1 MNQRYPVSFIK
12 KGEYE
17 SSDFRFIDVSIDVM
31 HTGANLDKTSFTKDA
46 INKAV
51 PTIRNTPIL
60 GYVVDELDEEDKDFK
75 GHEHELRITD
85 KDVKYVY
92 AGQAYGVIPESCNP
106 RWIVKD
112 DGTGIERE
120 YLRVDGLIWTKFSD
134 PVDIFTRDG
143 TKNHSVELTDMA
155 CGPADKNG
163 NVPVGSFKFDGCC
176 ILSTTDPSIKPAM
189 TGSCVTANFSVE
201 DITAQ
206 IRDRLYEYQAIQQ
219 NYTAQNDNPSDEE
232 KGDTT
237 PMNENEKNSV
247 ATAENTAA
255 ENHETATPP
264 AENTVQ
270 EPETQ
275 TTEKSVPAEG
285 EDKTPAAENTV
296 ANKDEGEAAPTENTA
311 PTAEGEPAAS
321 SEFTLTANQLRDEVY
336 NALLEIQVPSRWDH
350 ECMIPKYWL
359 TDIQDN
365 EVIVTDSGT
374 YQLMGIPYSMNGDN
388 VVLEYEN
395 IKRKK
400 VVYEDWDNG
409 DVMPGLITMFS
420 TLTDKLV
427 ELSDSYTKAAN
438 EVSEIKPKLEAYQ
451 QAEADAKAAEME
463 AKRNAL
469 FATFDE
475 KLGADAEYIA
485 LKENKEISYSDLETK
500 CYALVGRKSAEFSYV
515 PNKNN
520 KGTVRFGVGG
530 TQNGSDVAYGG
541 LIEHYLGNK

>member
-31 HTGANLDKTSFTKDA
+31 HTGANLNKTSFTKDA

-85 KDVKYVY
+85 KNVKYVY

-106 RWIVKD
+106 RWIIKD

-237 PMNENEKNSV
+237 PMNENEIKTPGV
-247 ATAENTAA
+247 EENQV
-255 ENHETATPP
+255 P
-264 AENTVQ
+264 AENTVTPT
-270 EPETQ
+270 EPAWNDAT
-275 TTEKSVPAEG
+275 SSN
-285 EDKTPAAENTV
+285 ENTV
-296 ANKDEGEAAPTENTA
+296 TEPTAAPAEENVAPTTEPEPAPVEPAGTENTA
-311 PTAEGEPAAS
+311 PTENETAAGA
-321 SEFTLTANQLRDEVY
+321 EFTLSANQLRDEIY
-336 NALLEIQVPSRWDH
+336 NALLKVQVPSRWDPD
-350 ECMIPKYWL
+350 CMIPKYWL
-359 TDIQDN
+359 TDILDS

-388 VVLEYEN
+388 VVLDYVN

-400 VVYEDWDNG
+400 VTYEDWDEG

-427 ELSDSYTKAAN
+427 ELSDSFTKAAN

-451 QAEADAKAAEME
+451 QAEEKAAAAANK
-463 AKRNAL
+463 AKRDEL
-469 FATFDE
+469 FSIMDE
-475 KLGADAEYIA
+475 KLGADTEYIA
-485 LKENKEISYSDLETK
+485 LKENNEISYSDLETK

-520 KGTVRFGVGG
+520 KKTVRFGVGG